1 MKNLLDILSPMDTPF
16 RKGRRANAKVDPMS
30 IPLDAVGQRSED
42 LRQRLDAYSGR
53 LEDALL
59 LREEFRQLVK
69 PLSEIASEL
78 EAARTRIVELEQSL
92 RVERRGR
99 EESSQALADLKS
111 RFSAYELNLAELS
124 RKYEN
129 ASAELGERILQA
141 GGLEEALRLSEEAR
155 TDIARKAA
163 EFEKALKI
171 HERESTVHRA
181 ALEASSARISRLE
194 QDLNVATEQ
203 TTVLDRE
210 SLRLK
215 EANVAYAHQ
224 VAELTAL
231 QKTLELDLS
240 TARRRLAELESQ
252 YVQDKASADQAA
264 VQQRT
269 LLAAVQMEKTAA
281 EELNA
286 SLKARL
292 EIAEQTTRQL
302 RQQQMEKDEA
312 SRTVERLYGELQ
324 ISKSLIDN
332 AHHALQADV
341 AKLTDRVNEAE
352 KARREAESRAAMMS
366 KAIAAKDAILDQNA
380 ERITALTGMLAD
392 GESAT
397 QAEKAELVATNRRL
411 VAELENE
418 RSERALLQG
427 ALNISRESRAEVQ
440 RQFDAFRRSARAPLV
455 SIEAGSLASTES
467 NVLSINQKN

>member
-1 MKNLLDILSPMDTPF
+1 MKNLLDILSPKDTPF
-16 RKGRRANAKVDPMS
+16 RKGRGAAAKVDPMS

-78 EAARTRIVELEQSL
+78 EVARTRILELEQSL
-92 RVERRGR
+92 RVEKRGR
-99 EESSQALADLKS
+99 EEASQALADLKS

-129 ASAELGERILQA
+129 ASTELGDRILQA
-141 GGLEEALRLSEEAR
+141 GGLEEALHLSEEAR

-231 QKTLELDLS
+231 QKTLEQDLS

-292 EIAEQTTRQL
+292 EIAEQTARQL

-312 SRTVERLYGELQ
+312 SRTVERLYSELQ

-455 SIEAGSLASTES
+455 SIEAGSAASTES